1 MTTLLL
7 ANVGNRDVLLT
18 DDSRLPKHEDQN
30 WWKSPRR
37 LGEEIAANLDHYAD
51 AIELPLLHPTLDWLL
66 NEFNEQGIAA
76 DDLQVV
82 LFASDQPYRLTQE
95 RDWLKDT
102 EPFAQVIHKL
112 LEKKYKITKRFIKT
126 IEGSPADYANMLAF
140 YMHTLPQIA
149 ANVPPDSEVFL
160 EVSGGTP
167 AMSSM
172 LIVAG
177 VEVFG
182 DRVHTL
188 YLEQDARHPNEI
200 GVAQQLFARKSRE
213 TLRGQIELYAYNA
226 ARQTVEQSGRLIAP
240 DNHRRDLL
248 DCLLHY
254 ADRRLAFDFRRARNA
269 LQGALALTT
278 GNTQAQIRFWLRELQ
293 APTTA
298 DNLSEVI
305 HSAAIKLQLGEY
317 ADLVQRVF
325 RFQEASFRYLAEQ
338 MGMQYSRGDD
348 EYLDESWRK
357 SQPALDNYLRH
368 YRRGHDGRLRAE
380 ADKVIE
386 VSTTRSL
393 NRFNLGAIVEY
404 FVEHDPR
411 WKHLRAVVDRLFSLS
426 AVADLRNKG
435 LSGHGFNGIGRED
448 LEAALGDSAA
458 ALVDRLRRIY
468 TEIFEVEPG
477 EDPYRAVN
485 TLLVELIEAPA

>member
-1 MTTLLL
+1 MTVLLL
-7 ANVGNRDVLLT
+7 ANVGNRDVILT
-18 DDSRLPKHEDQN
+18 DRNRLPEHQDPR
-30 WWKSPRR
+30 WWDSPRR
-37 LGEEIAANLDHYAD
+37 LGEEIAANLDHYAA

-66 NEFNEQGIAA
+66 NEQGVAPG
-76 DDLQVV
+76 DLQVV
-82 LFASDQPYRLTQE
+82 LFASDQPPHLTLE

-102 EPFAQVIHKL
+102 APFAEVIRNL
-112 LEKKYKITKRFIKT
+112 LEKRYKIPKRFIKR
-126 IEGSPADYANMLAF
+126 IEGSPADYANMLAY
-140 YMHTLPQIA
+140 YMQTLPQIA
-149 ANVPPDSEVFL
+149 TNVSPDATVYL

-188 YLEQDARHPNEI
+188 YLEQDARYPSEI

-213 TLRGQIELYAYNA
+213 TLLGQIKLFAYNA
-226 ARQTVEQSGRLIAP
+226 ALQTVEQSGRLIAP

-248 DCLLHY
+248 ACLLRY

-269 LQGALALTT
+269 LHSALALST

-293 APTTA
+293 EPTIA

-305 HSAAIKLQLGEY
+305 HSAAIKLTLGEY

-338 MGMQYSRGDD
+338 MGMQYSKSD

-357 SQPALDNYLRH
+357 SLPALDNYLRH
-368 YRRGHDGRLRAE
+368 YRRGQDGRTLAE
-380 ADKVIE
+380 TDNDIE
-386 VSTTRSL
+386 VGTTRSL

-404 FVEHDPR
+404 FVEHEPR
-411 WKHLRAVVDRLFSLS
+411 WKHRRAVVDRLFSLS

-448 LEAALGDSAA
+448 LEAALGDSAD
-458 ALVDRLRRIY
+458 ALLDLLRRIY
-468 TEIFEVEPG
+468 TEIFDVPPG
-477 EDPYRAVN
+477 EDPYQAVN
-485 TLLVELIEAPA
+485 TLLVKIIEALA